1 VRRLANTDQRD
12 RVRAFATETIVLALA
27 CVSAC
32 EDAGSDDESA
42 RDAVYFLERLR
53 EVDHLPTL
61 EESHTALASTW
72 DRTGGNLDGWGFDGI
87 DGDTNVLLDVDG
99 PGCIHRLFTGMLGE
113 EVAGSRIQIFLDG
126 NEAPL
131 FDLPVD
137 DFFADSGGPFTPPL
151 VTALSYPGVLMPIPF
166 SEHVRVQ
173 LESDEPEPRWGG
185 YWQIAYTVYG
195 DDVPVASLEWP
206 LDERAQDEVDKV
218 ADAWLAALEPPDWP
232 TEWTLSESLAIAS
245 GGTETIELEGCGEI
259 LQMRVDVT
267 PRTPEVLRGI
277 RLQIAWDGLDF
288 ASVDVPL
295 GYFFGHGD
303 YEEDDAEAYFDSLLL
318 GAGPDHAYIRLPMPF
333 EAGAVI
339 SFENRSGRDV
349 EELVVDLDIVER
361 ESLPPDR
368 GRLHASWHERPA
380 ALADAPTFGPLSVPG
395 HEVLQ
400 TEGRGKYVGTLLGLD
415 WPHEE
420 WWGEGDWLIWSDE
433 DGWPPSYHG
442 TGTEEY
448 FNSGYSELDRMAIS
462 GDVKINP
469 GPVMLYSFHLSD
481 AFSFEENIRVAVETL
496 GLFDGDTIIQDTN
509 PPWRTTA
516 YYYALPAQPAD
527 SLGE

>member
-1 VRRLANTDQRD
+1 MDGLES
-12 RVRAFATETIVLALA
+12 VRARTVGVVVLALA
-27 CVSAC
+27 VAAAC
-32 EDAGSDDESA
+32 SDTPSGEPV
-42 RDAVYFLERLR
+42 RDVVYFLERLR

-61 EESHTALASTW
+61 ETSHTAMASTW
-72 DRTGGNLDGWGFDGI
+72 DRTGDNYDGWGFDGI

-99 PGCIHRLFTGMLGE
+99 PGCIHRLFTGKLGE
-113 EVAGSRIQIFLDG
+113 DVAGTRIQIFFDG
-126 NEAPL
+126 EETAL

-137 DFFADSGGPFTPPL
+137 EFFADANGPFSPPL

-166 SEHVRVQ
+166 AEHVRVQ
-173 LESDEPEPRWGG
+173 LKSDDPELNWGG

-195 DDVPVASLEWP
+195 DDVPVRSLKWP
-206 LDERAQDEVDKV
+206 PGPRVQDEVDRV
-218 ADAWLAALEPPDWP
+218 VDTWLAALEPPEWPADW
-232 TEWTLSESLAIAS
+232 TVSESLAIAAGES
-245 GGTETIELEGCGEI
+245 ETIEVEGCGEI
-259 LQMRVDVT
+259 RELRVDVT

-277 RLQIAWDGLDF
+277 QLRIAWDRLDF

-303 YEEDDAEAYFDSLLL
+303 YEADDSEAHFDSLLL
-318 GAGPDHAYIRLPMPF
+318 GAGPSHAYIRLPMPF
-333 EAGAVI
+333 EDGAVI
-339 SFENRSGRDV
+339 SFDNRSAVDV
-349 EELVVDLDIVER
+349 NDLSVDLDISEC

-368 GRLHASWHERPA
+368 GRLHAAWHQRPA
-380 ALADAPTFGPLSVPG
+380 ALPDAPTFGPLDVPG
-395 HEVLQ
+395 HVVLER
-400 TEGRGKYVGTLLGLD
+400 EGRGKYVGALLGVD

-448 FNSGYSELDRMAIS
+448 FNSGFVEFDRMAIS
-462 GDVKINP
+462 GDVKAAP
-469 GPVMLYSFHLSD
+469 GQVTLYSFHLND
-481 AFSFEENIRVAVETL
+481 AFAFAENIRVAVETL
-496 GLFDGDTIIQDTN
+496 GLFDGDTILQDTN

-527 SLGE
+527 SLLE